1 MDQKMNEIGDLFG
14 GGNKGSK
21 RDPTSEHERRP
32 PGEVF
37 FAINPDGDGA
47 DAAVGIARSLS
58 VEQRLTGKPLTPD
71 RLHVTLLAIGRYP
84 ELQQEVV
91 EAACDVVAGLAVRPF
106 EVMFNRAMSYP
117 TGRSTRPLALVG
129 GDGTI
134 EVEMFQRTLFAEMKR
149 IGLPVGR
156 PPKPHMTLL
165 YDRRAVTE
173 QPVTPVRWPVREFVL
188 IHSLSGQSRHVPLAR
203 WPLRG

>member
-1 MDQKMNEIGDLFG
+1 MDQKMNETGDLFVS
-14 GGNKGSK
+14 GSNGSE
-21 RDPTSEHERRP
+21 RDPTSEHERRL

-47 DAAVGIARSLS
+47 DAAAGIARSLS
-58 VEQRLTGKPLTPD
+58 VGQRLTGKPLSPE
-71 RLHVTLLAIGRYP
+71 RLHVTLLSIGRYP
-84 ELQQEVV
+84 EIRQEVV
-91 EAACDVVAGLAVRPF
+91 EAACDAVAALVVRPF

-134 EVEMFQRTLFAEMKR
+134 EVEMLQRTLFAETKR
-149 IGLPVGR
+149 IGLPVSR

-173 QPVTPVRWPVREFVL
+173 QPVPPVRWSVREFVL